1 MDISYYCLHD
11 NGNIELEVFKSIHN
25 DQFRNA
31 HLVFAG
37 EELQTHLY
45 VMSESKIPF
54 NQNKLVRA
62 ELTENGQKV
71 LPIIIVN
78 GMIVRRG
85 GLLSPDELSE
95 LLGIGMAIQIEES

>member
-1 MDISYYCLHD
+1 MDISYYCSHD

-25 DQFRNA
+25 DSFRNA

-37 EELQTHLY
+37 EELNTHLY
-45 VMSESKIPF
+45 LKSESDIPF
-54 NQNKLVRA
+54 IQNKLVHA

-78 GMIVRRG
+78 GMIMRRG
-85 GLLSPDELSE
+85 GLLSPDELSD
-95 LLGIGMAIQIEES
+95 LLGIGIAIQIEEP